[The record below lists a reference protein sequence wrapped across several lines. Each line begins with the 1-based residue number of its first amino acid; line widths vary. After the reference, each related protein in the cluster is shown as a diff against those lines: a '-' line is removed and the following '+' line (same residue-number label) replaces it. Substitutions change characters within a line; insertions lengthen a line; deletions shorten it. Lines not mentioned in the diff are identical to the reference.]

1 MSRKK
6 LLFIIWSFS
15 YGGGAEKILSNLL
28 CSISDEVDVD
38 LLEVEHFDTSWEKL
52 PDNVRVLTP
61 VNDNTD
67 KSLCSKFSRL
77 FKHALCRL
85 SGSAFR
91 GIARKTAGYDCVIA
105 FNYLIPAMMIYP
117 QECSVCWNHGSI
129 EDLATKAYWR
139 NQEGLALESANAI
152 VAISERTKD
161 SIYSVYPTLDK
172 EIELVYNGYDIE
184 EMRSKAKGVADT
196 ALSENS
202 VLWIGR
208 LDENKDPLRALHIFK
223 DAFEACDDEMHL
235 YYIGKGKLRDKIEGE
250 ARRLNVADYV
260 HLLDYQSNPYPYI
273 KQATCLLSTSRLEGF
288 PTVLVESI
296 ALGTPFVCPDVAGS
310 MEISNSGEFGF
321 IYDSDDVASR
331 ALAQF
336 VQSRPNPAQA
346 EAMKAHA
353 ESFSL
358 ERYKTAFMSLL
369 DEVCPQEYARKS

>member
-52 PDNVRVLTP
+52 PDNVRVLAP

-67 KSLCSKFSRL
+67 KSLRSNLSRF

-85 SGSAFR
+85 SGNAFR
-91 GIARKTAGYDCVIA
+91 KIARKTTGYDCVIA
-105 FNYLIPAMMIYP
+105 FNYLIPAMMVYP
-117 QECSVCWNHGSI
+117 QECSICWNHGCI
-129 EDLATKAYWR
+129 EDLRTKVYWR
-139 NQEGLALESANAI
+139 NQEWKALESANAI

-161 SIYSVYPTLDK
+161 SICSIYPTLDK
-172 EIELVYNGYDIE
+172 EVKLVYNGYDIE
-184 EMRSKAKGVADT
+184 EMRLKAKDAANT
-196 ALSENS
+196 ALKENS

-223 DAFEACDDEMHL
+223 DAIEASNKEMHL
-235 YYIGKGKLRDKIEGE
+235 YYIGQGGLHDRIENE
-250 ARRLNVADYV
+250 ADRLNITDNV
-260 HLLDYQSNPYPYI
+260 HLLGYQPNPYPYI
-273 KQATCLLSTSRLEGF
+273 KQAICLLCTSKLEGF
-288 PTVLVESI
+288 PTVLIESI
-296 ALGTPFVCPDVAGS
+296 ALGTPFACPDVAGS

-321 IYDSDDVASR
+321 VYDSDDDASR
-331 ALAQF
+331 ALVQF
-336 VQSRPNPAQA
+336 VQNGLDPEQI

-358 ERYKTAFMSLL
+358 NRYKTAFMSLL
-369 DEVCPQEYARKS
+369 DEVCPQ

>member
-52 PDNVRVLTP
+52 PDNVRVLAP

-67 KSLCSKFSRL
+67 KSLCGSFSR
-77 FKHALCRL
+77 FFRHALCRL

-91 GIARKTAGYDCVIA
+91 GIARKTAGYDCVVA
-105 FNYLIPAMMIYP
+105 FNYLVPAMMIYP
-117 QECSVCWNHGSI
+117 QECSICWTHSSI
-129 EDLATKAYWR
+129 DDLKSKPYWR
-139 NQEGLALESANAI
+139 NQEQRALEVTNAI
-152 VAISERTKD
+152 VAISERTKESIV
-161 SIYSVYPTLDK
+161 SIYPNLNR
-172 EIELVYNGYDIE
+172 EIRLIYNGFDTDEI
-184 EMRSKAKGVADT
+184 RKKAKDET
-196 ALSENS
+196 AISLNESS

-208 LDENKDPLRALHIFK
+208 LDESKDPLRALNIFN
-223 DAFEACDDEMHL
+223 DALGSSTEEMHL
-235 YYIGKGKLRDKIEGE
+235 YFVGKGELSKKIEDE
-250 ARRLNVADYV
+250 ASRLNLSNYV
-260 HLLDYQSNPYPYI
+260 HLLGYQPNPYPLI
-273 KQATCLLSTSRLEGF
+273 RQAKCLLASGKIEGF

-296 ALGTPFVCPDVAGS
+296 ALGVPFVCPDVAGS

-336 VQSRPNPAQA
+336 VQSRPDPAQV

-369 DEVCPQEYARKS
+369 DEVCP